1 MLFFGAWR
9 VNGNIAVARAIG
21 DAAHKP
27 FISSD
32 ADVTSLRMT
41 GEEEYLVLACD
52 GLWDVLS
59 PAQVHTAI
67 LTSMATFYLQELGLH
82 YKI

>member
-1 MLFFGAWR
+1 DERRRIEELGGCVLFFGAWR

-52 GLWDVLS
+52 GLWDVLNPS
-59 PAQVHTAI
+59 Q
-67 LTSMATFYLQELGLH
+67 
-82 YKI
+82 